1 MIVRAQVHQQHLHQA
16 HQASALHRGD
26 AAVAIP
32 LLFSPPQAQGSM
44 ESVRHHQ
51 PYLRCTLVEI
61 NVFCLRY
68 YIKAFYPGAAVKIQA
83 FARRICSRGDV
94 AAAKLRTLIR
104 SQSVFALV
112 IQRVVRGHFHR
123 NSMLEFHASA
133 LTLQRTFRGHKS
145 RYLSLGKERSQ
156 METWVNLWMQ
166 MVRAGIE
173 GEMASRDVEAQLN
186 HVLVKPEPAIYF
198 LGGSNEIL
206 FDASFSQLYSH
217 IKKQS
222 VRALHLKI
230 VSLADACLAPS
241 SSVPVARVEA
251 LTSFM

>member
-1 MIVRAQVHQQHLHQA
+1 M
-16 HQASALHRGD
+16 
-26 AAVAIP
+26 
-32 LLFSPPQAQGSM
+32 
-44 ESVRHHQ
+44 
-51 PYLRCTLVEI
+51 
-61 NVFCLRY
+61 
-68 YIKAFYPGAAVKIQA
+68 KIQA
-83 FARRICSRGDV
+83 FARNICSRGAI
-94 AAAKLRTLIR
+94 AAANHRKLIR

-123 NSMLEFHASA
+123 QSIAKFHAGA

-156 METWVNLWMQ
+156 METWVNMWMQ
-166 MVRAGIE
+166 LVRAGID
-173 GEMASRDVEAQLN
+173 GEIASRDVEAQLN

-206 FDASFSQLYSH
+206 FDTSFSQLYNH

-222 VRALHLKI
+222 VRALHHKI

-241 SSVPVARVEA
+241 SSVPVARIEV